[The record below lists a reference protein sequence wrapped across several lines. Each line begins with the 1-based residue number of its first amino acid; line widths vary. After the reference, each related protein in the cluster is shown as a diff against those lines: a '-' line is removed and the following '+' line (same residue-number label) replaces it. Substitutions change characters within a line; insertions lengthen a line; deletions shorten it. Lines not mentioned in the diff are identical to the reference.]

1 MPDSQTIVSSLK
13 LTQNTFYITE
23 STAFRNRVLYFRQ
36 DDWQRITRPLQ
47 DSVLASNFASLSEE
61 DIRCLLLKPERKL
74 GISYLR
80 MMPKESG
87 VRPITNLSRRTNA
100 VKAGYPDFIGAAHRC
115 A

>member
-1 MPDSQTIVSSLK
+1 MPDSCINVPSLK
-13 LTQNTFYITE
+13 LTQTTFYITE

-47 DSVLASNFASLSEE
+47 DSVLASNFAPLSEA
-61 DIRCLLLKPERKL
+61 DIRRLLLKPERKL

-80 MMPKESG
+80 MMPKETG

-100 VKAGYPDFIGAAHRC
+100 VKAGCPIPIAAAHRC